1 MNAPGPQDPLHES
14 QERLKAEIA
23 KREAAEAMLARVQTA
38 YTRFVPP
45 QLLSM
50 LGKESILDV
59 AWGNQ
64 VEAKMTILFSDIRG
78 FASISERMA
87 PQQSFDFINAYL
99 SFMEPVVV
107 AEGGFIDKYIGD
119 SVMALF
125 PVRGDDALRAALGML
140 KELQHFNAE
149 WNTLLSDLPNE
160 RAEKQAATDVHIG
173 IGLNS
178 GLLML
183 GVVGGFNRMEI
194 TVISDAVN
202 LASRIES
209 LTKVYQ
215 TPILISQHTL
225 NSIRH
230 PGDFAIRFVDRVKVR
245 GKHLAQSIYE
255 VFNADPPHILEGKK
269 ATQDLFEDALA
280 HYHFNR
286 IGAASSLFASCLE
299 INPGDTPA
307 MVYWR
312 RCSGDLP
319 PTSDHDGVT
328 ETDLEAVW
336 RPEYLL
342 GMPFIDEAHIN
353 IFSSILHL
361 AGALLEEA
369 EDRAVALIDTVITQ
383 TEDHFLEE
391 ERVMGANA
399 YTYSAHM
406 EHSQQHRKF
415 RDFLGTLEADI
426 RGGRISSLRMAFR
439 CQFLLL
445 DWFISHISI
454 TDRHL
459 TRFLANTASGELK
472 P

>member
-1 MNAPGPQDPLHES
+1 MDLPGPQDPNQEL
-14 QERLKAEIA
+14 QERLNAEIA
-23 KREAAEAMLARVQTA
+23 QREAAESMLARVQAA

-78 FASISERMA
+78 FASMSERMA

-99 SFMEPVVV
+99 SFMEPAVV
-107 AEGGFIDKYIGD
+107 AEGGFVDKYIGD

-125 PVRGDDALRAALGML
+125 PARGDDALRAALGML
-140 KELQHFNAE
+140 KELKQFNAE
-149 WNTLLSDLPNE
+149 WNALLADLPHD
-160 RAEKQAATDVHIG
+160 RAEKQSAADVQIG

-230 PGDFAIRFVDRVKVR
+230 PADFAIRFVDRVRVR

-255 VFNADPPHILEGKK
+255 VFNADPPQILEGKL

-280 HYHFNR
+280 HYHFHR
-286 IGAASSLFASCLE
+286 TQIASTLFASCLE

-307 MVYWR
+307 KVYWQ
-312 RCSGDLP
+312 RCGGLHP
-319 PTSDHDGVT
+319 GEEHDSAT
-328 ETDLEAVW
+328 ESDLEAVW
-336 RPEYLL
+336 RPEYIL
-342 GMPFIDEAHIN
+342 GMPFLDDAHVG
-353 IFSSILHL
+353 IFSSILDL
-361 AGALLEEA
+361 AHALLEETG
-369 EDRAVALIDTVITQ
+369 DRAIGLIDTLISQ
-383 TEDHFLEE
+383 TEEHFLEE
-391 ERVMGANA
+391 ERMMGAHA
-399 YTYSAHM
+399 YTYTAHM

-415 RDFLGTLEADI
+415 RDFLTTLEGEI
-426 RGGRISSLRMAFR
+426 RSGKISSLRLAFR

-459 TRFLANTASGELK
+459 TRFLATVGAEGA
-472 P
+472 PA